1 MSEPEER
8 FAARL
13 EKMNQSW
20 RGAEHTSDAAAYV
33 HDTLELAWLAAS
45 DLFGDKVTPEIA
57 VAIYDR
63 IDEERLAPL
72 RRGREAPRGDGR
84 QHDPSCDASDEG
96 ERTRPPMDPVRSE
109 IPDAPP

>member
-1 MSEPEER
+1 MVVGRMSETEKR

-45 DLFGDKVTPEIA
+45 DLFGEKVTPEIA

-63 IDEERLAPL
+63 IDEERL
-72 RRGREAPRGDGR
+72 RR
-84 QHDPSCDASDEG
+84 SDE
-96 ERTRPPMDPVRSE
+96 
-109 IPDAPP
+109 DAKHRAEMVDSTTHR